1 MASAQS
7 TAVFAIIAKD
17 SASGVMRGIGKQM
30 GSLGKTGGAVFK
42 SIAAGAAIAAAAIT
56 TAFGIAAKFTK
67 GAIEAAI
74 ADDAEQQ
81 KLIATLKA
89 RGATTEEATKRV
101 NELIAAGQK
110 LAFTDSET
118 RAGIGIASQ
127 YTANYAKQTKILTAA
142 QNLARARN
150 ISLEQATKLVGKA
163 YSGNGGALKGYGVE
177 LKKVIAYTEDK
188 SYTDKNGNVVEKYV
202 NKTRTE
208 TVKGM
213 KAVALITER
222 NAGVAKAYAD
232 TFAGQFQRVRDSIN
246 ETVEAIGG
254 AIGGG
259 EGLPTFKRLLEGIMP
274 VVEDLVGEVNKN
286 LPNIQAFSRDLVE
299 KFLAKLPGY
308 VATAKREL
316 PILIDK
322 AKEFIGSVA
331 GFAKDIASFLGP
343 DGLITAGIAGVG
355 FKMGGLAGG
364 IGAVFAEQFIK
375 MGVDPITATLTGTI
389 GGAITAGVIQ
399 GFGSA
404 LAQAAISKFLGLFKS
419 VPITPSLPTGVP
431 GGAAPA
437 VGGATSAILGVSVAA
452 IAGVAAAAL
461 GVAAVVLAA
470 KALYDTIYSPADQ
483 EKNMMDNYA
492 KLQARVKSEGI
503 AAVTSSAGGVYGSNV
518 SGGSSDYLNR
528 AITSGVVE
536 GFKAVPMSPP
546 IDLTNRLELKLD
558 GKVVAQSVDTYLGI
572 TAALNTGGRVNNR
585 GPR

>member
-1 MASAQS
+1 MASATS
-7 TAVFAIIAKD
+7 SAVFAVIAKD

-42 SIAAGAAIAAAAIT
+42 TIAAGAAIAAAAIT
-56 TAFGIAAKFTK
+56 TAFGLAAKFTK

-89 RGATTEEATKRV
+89 RGQTTEQATKRV
-101 NELIAAGQK
+101 NELIVAGQK

-118 RAGIGIASQ
+118 RKGYEIA
-127 YTANYAKQTKILTAA
+127 TAFAKKYSNQQKILTTA
-142 QNLARARN
+142 QDLARAKN
-150 ISLEQATKLVGKA
+150 ISLEAATKLVGRA
-163 YSGNGGALKGYGVE
+163 YAGSTGSLSKYGIQIEKGTKGLEALGGIN
-177 LKKVIAYTEDK
+177 KKV
-188 SYTDKNGNVVEKYV
+188 
-202 NKTRTE
+202 
-208 TVKGM
+208 
-213 KAVALITER
+213 
-222 NAGVAKAYAD
+222 AGVAEQYSK
-232 TFAGQFQRVRDSIN
+232 TFAGQFDIVRDSIN
-246 ETVEAIGG
+246 ETVESIGM

-259 EGLPTFKRLLEGIMP
+259 EGLPTFTRLLEGITP
-274 VVEDLVGEVNKN
+274 VVQDIIGEINKN
-286 LPNIQAFSRDLVE
+286 LPNIQAFTRDLVE

-322 AKEFIGSVA
+322 AKSFIGSVA

-364 IGAVFAEQFIK
+364 IGAVFSEQFIK
-375 MGVDPITATLTGTI
+375 MGIDPITASLTGTI
-389 GGAITAGVIQ
+389 GGAITAGVVQ

-404 LAQAAISKFLGLFKS
+404 VAQTAVSKFLGLFKS
-419 VPITPSLPTGVP
+419 VPISPSIPAGGIP
-431 GGAAPA
+431 GGAVATGGPGMISSA
-437 VGGATSAILGVSVAA
+437 IAAAGGAAAIGAVAA
-452 IAGVAAAAL
+452 GAL
-461 GVAAVVLAA
+461 GVAAFVVAA
-470 KALYDTIYSPADQ
+470 KVLYDAIYTPAEQ

-492 KLQARVKSEGI
+492 KLKARIASEGL

-528 AITSGVVE
+528 AITTGVVE

-546 IDLTNRLELKLD
+546 IDLTNRLTLTLD
-558 GKVVAQSVDTYLGI
+558 GKVVANSVSQYLGI
-572 TAALNTGGRVNNR
+572 TVNGTNPVRSSGR
-585 GPR
+585 